1 MIDHV
6 QRTGPVPKCWLSI
19 VLKCIMIRSRMVVVV
34 GGGGGG
40 GGGSGGDGERGHSF
54 MHPISAT
61 LSYGLSLIRMPFNAS
76 T

>member
-6 QRTGPVPKCWLSI
+6 HRTGSVPKCWLSI

-40 GGGSGGDGERGHSF
+40 GGGGSGGDGERGHSF
-54 MHPISAT
+54 VHPYQQPSVM
-61 LSYGLSLIRMPFNAS
+61 GLVS
-76 T
+76 